1 MSAIGL
7 PAVGFLAEVSSQSP
21 AYEVAK
27 DITVRFVSEEESKDT
42 IQELRESGDLVIE
55 TIPEEVADTAGCVW
69 FAGLALSR
77 YLASGV
83 NVVQGDSRVCELG
96 AGCCVPGLV
105 SALLGAKSVCV
116 TDLPENIS
124 HMESIIESNKDTLAC
139 PVSPHVVEFGADSE
153 FDTGVFDIILGADIG
168 FDLNLHTLI
177 KSTLVSLCGPHTRI
191 ILCEEVRWKD
201 IFDWY
206 VEELETCFSVDVQDS
221 SSNTIL
227 GSGKN
232 VKIMTLAL
240 K

>member
-1 MSAIGL
+1 M
-7 PAVGFLAEVSSQSP
+7 PAVGFLAEASSQSP
-21 AYEVAK
+21 AYEVA
-27 DITVRFVSEEESKDT
+27 DNITVRFVSEEADEST
-42 IQELRESGDLVIE
+42 IKELRDKGDLVIE
-55 TIPEEVADTAGCVW
+55 TIPEDVADTAGCVW

-83 NVVQGDSRVCELG
+83 DVVQRDSRVCELG

-105 SALLGAKSVCV
+105 SALLGAQSVCV
-116 TDLPENIS
+116 TDLPDNIP
-124 HMESIIESNKDTLAC
+124 HMKSIIESNKDLLAC
-139 PVSPHVVEFGADSE
+139 PVRPRVVEFGADNE

-168 FDLNLHTLI
+168 FDLNLHSLI
-177 KSTLVSLCGPHTRI
+177 KSTLVSLCGAHTRI

-206 VEELETCFSVDVQDS
+206 IAELETCFSVDIRDCS
-221 SSNTIL
+221 SSAIL
-227 GSGKN
+227 GSGKK